1 MHHADVLLIALS
13 FGYTGLQLLSQ
24 IIIADMTTLRWR
36 GLSSSLLSV
45 PFIINAFVAA
55 EIAQGILPNWRWGY
69 GMFAI
74 LVRRRRSVM
83 PSDRASANSR
93 SPLGS

>member
-1 MHHADVLLIALS
+1 MDCPGKRVEQHAKKVFQNRS
-13 FGYTGLQLLSQ
+13 YQ
-24 IIIADMTTLRWR
+24 
-36 GLSSSLLSV
+36 SSGIDSALLSV

-74 LVRRRRSVM
+74 LVRIIVRKPMSYTNLIRFLLR
-83 PSDRASANSR
+83 PD
-93 SPLGS
+93 LLL